1 MVRFQK
7 VIHEKSLARRDKD
20 DGNTF
25 ETKFLDQVSKYWT
38 ETLIHVRM
46 YLIELHQ
53 NEMRGVKEEMEHTLE
68 RIECVEYR
76 FTERTAELH
85 ESVENCLTRISKQEV
100 QSQELL
106 QQPMDS
112 YMTMDSK
119 ILLNK
124 FIGFFINICVVGI
137 CIFSNVGKLLVP
149 FVANKVRLLT
159 TTVGVVSIVM
169 VAQTSNVEVTSILV
183 FLFILVNCIYTVF
196 CW

>member
-1 MVRFQK
+1 MLA
-7 VIHEKSLARRDKD
+7 SLQNERAK
-20 DGNTF
+20 
-25 ETKFLDQVSKYWT
+25 T
-38 ETLIHVRM
+38 EQIQAVLNDLFNQWND
-46 YLIELHQ
+46 LIELHQ

-85 ESVENCLTRISKQEV
+85 ESVENCLTRISKQEL
-100 QSQELL
+100 QSQELQ
-106 QQPMDS
+106 QQPIDT

-119 ILLNK
+119 ILLSK

-159 TTVGVVSIVM
+159 TVVGVVSIIM
-169 VAQTSNVEVTSILV
+169 VAQTCNIEVTSILV
-183 FLFILVNCIYTVF
+183 FGFILVNCIYTVF